1 MPTDN
6 VINATRYM
14 QCDECSDVM
23 ASLPKEILPKDVM
36 SGDVMNDLVMPLRL
50 APLEGTKDSLP
61 ALSAIRYQVMATLRA
76 LYDQWGYA
84 SVEVPAIEAFEPDHP
99 AAHKAFKLVDGSDVM
114 MLRADFTPSIA
125 RLIQAQEAPYDQAAA
140 KFGRTGVY
148 RYQYAGTLWQAI
160 NPDAA
165 RTREF
170 TQIGLELIGTS
181 SYRAD
186 AELIHLARESVR
198 AVGLSPRVELG
209 NPGLIRKLFAL
220 AEIPAHK
227 QDTIARTIDRK
238 DVAGLARHL
247 EPYALAADLR
257 DALLATPDW
266 YGGIEVLA
274 RAKRALPWADVTG
287 ELEHLDAL
295 IDEFEDKSEL
305 RLDLG
310 MARRLDYYTGVTFR
324 AYTSDSAQ
332 PLLGGGRYDGALLEH
347 AAGFALGLERIV
359 SALPHQA
366 PAAPIAV
373 SLDDPAARKL
383 RAAGYKV
390 VRALA
395 TAKDEVQ
402 REARGLGALFVLEN
416 GVLEPV
422 NRVDD
427 VMQTLGS
434 TLQAIIDGDI
444 VTGVPSERATAN
456 LPADTSPQSSQITP
470 QFPKDRDDG

>member
-1 MPTDN
+1 MPEN
-6 VINATRYM
+6 
-14 QCDECSDVM
+14 
-23 ASLPKEILPKDVM
+23 
-36 SGDVMNDLVMPLRL
+36 VMNNLAMPLRL

-61 ALSAIRYQVMATLRA
+61 GLSATRYRVLATLRA

-84 SVEVPAIEAFEPDHP
+84 SVEVPAIEAFDPEHP
-99 AAHKAFKLVDGSDVM
+99 AAHKAFKLVDGSDVL

-125 RLIQAQEAPYDQAAA
+125 RLIQAQEAPRDRAAA
-140 KFGRTGVY
+140 NIGRTGVY
-148 RYQYAGTLWQAI
+148 RYQYGGTLWQAI
-160 NPDAA
+160 NPDVA

-170 TQIGLELIGTS
+170 TQIGLELIGIS
-181 SYRAD
+181 SHRAD

-209 NPGLIRKLFAL
+209 NPGLIRTLFAL
-220 AEIPAHK
+220 AEIPISA

-238 DVAGLARHL
+238 DVAGLARLL
-247 EPYALAADLR
+247 EPYNLAPDMR
-257 DALLATPDW
+257 DAILATPDW

-274 RAKRALPWADVTG
+274 KAKRALPWAEVKVA
-287 ELEHLDAL
+287 LEHLDAL
-295 IDEFEDKSEL
+295 IAEFEDNSEL

-366 PAAPIAV
+366 PEAPIAV
-373 SLDDPAARKL
+373 SLDDHAARKL
-383 RAAGYKV
+383 RAAGHKV
-390 VRALA
+390 VRALM
-395 TAKDEVQ
+395 TTKDDVEQ
-402 REARGLGALFVLEN
+402 EARSLGARFVIAG

-422 NRVDD
+422 TYAASKADETT
-427 VMQTLGS
+427 QTLGA
-434 TLQAIIDGDI
+434 TLQAIIDG
-444 VTGVPSERATAN
+444 VSLTPNTSQQKERN
-456 LPADTSPQSSQITP
+456 H
-470 QFPKDRDDG
+470 G

>member
-1 MPTDN
+1 MSTVTKQAQSKDEASMPEN
-6 VINATRYM
+6 
-14 QCDECSDVM
+14 
-23 ASLPKEILPKDVM
+23 
-36 SGDVMNDLVMPLRL
+36 VMNNLAMPLRL

-61 ALSAIRYQVMATLRA
+61 ALSATRYRVLTTLRA

-84 SVEVPAIEAFEPDHP
+84 SVEVPAIEAFEPEHP
-99 AAHKAFKLVDGSDVM
+99 AAHKAFKLVDGSDVL

-125 RLIQAQEAPYDQAAA
+125 RLIQAQEAPRDRAAA
-140 KFGRTGVY
+140 NIGRTGVY

-160 NPDAA
+160 NPDVA

-170 TQIGLELIGTS
+170 SQIGLELIGIS
-181 SYRAD
+181 SHRAD

-209 NPGLIRKLFAL
+209 NPGLIRTLFAL
-220 AEIPAHK
+220 ADIPTTQ

-238 DVAGLARHL
+238 DVASLARLL
-247 EPYALAADLR
+247 EPYNLAPDVR

-274 RAKRALPWADVTG
+274 KAKQALPWPEVTG
-287 ELEHLDAL
+287 ALEHLDAL
-295 IDEFEDKSEL
+295 IDEFEDSSEL

-366 PAAPIAV
+366 PEAPIAV

-383 RAAGYKV
+383 RGAGYKV

-395 TAKDEVQ
+395 TTKADIQ
-402 REARGLGALFVLEN
+402 QEAHSLGALFVLAD

-422 NRVDD
+422 AHAAQPDD
-427 VMQTLGS
+427 ATHTLGMK
-434 TLQAIIDGDI
+434 LQAIIDGAI
-444 VTGVPSERATAN
+444 E
-456 LPADTSPQSSQITP
+456 TSSSSQ
-470 QFPKDRDDG
+470 QKDHHHG

>member
-1 MPTDN
+1 M
-6 VINATRYM
+6 I
-14 QCDECSDVM
+14 DVGVTV
-23 ASLPKEILPKDVM
+23 P
-36 SGDVMNDLVMPLRL
+36 GDVMNDLVMPLRL

-61 ALSAIRYQVMATLRA
+61 ALSATRYRVMATLRA

-84 SVEVPAIEAFEPDHP
+84 SVEVPAIEAFDPDHP
-99 AAHKAFKLVDGSDVM
+99 AAHKAFKLVDGSDVL

-125 RLIQAQEAPYDQAAA
+125 RLIQAQEAPHDQAAA
-140 KFGRTGVY
+140 QVGRTGVY
-148 RYQYAGTLWQAI
+148 RYQYAGSLWQAI
-160 NPDAA
+160 NPDVA

-198 AVGLSPRVELG
+198 VVGLSPSVELG

-220 AEIPAHK
+220 ADIPPAH

-238 DVAGLARHL
+238 DVAGLARLL
-247 EPYALAADLR
+247 EPYSLAPDLR
-257 DALLATPDW
+257 QALLATPDW
-266 YGGIEVLA
+266 YGGVDVLA
-274 RAKRALPWADVTG
+274 RAAQALPWADVQA
-287 ELEHLDAL
+287 ELEHLSAL
-295 IDEFEDKSEL
+295 IDEFEDSSEL
-305 RLDLG
+305 RIDLG

-359 SALPHQA
+359 SALPHTS

-383 RAAGYKV
+383 RAAGYTV

-395 TAKDEVQ
+395 THKADVH
-402 REARGLGALFVLEN
+402 REAHTLGALFVLAD

-422 NRVDD
+422 TQPDD
-427 VMQTLGS
+427 ATQTLAA
-434 TLQAIIDGDI
+434 TLQAIINGD
-444 VTGVPSERATAN
+444 VTMSRLSSGDVGSSQPYPRNTAN
-456 LPADTSPQSSQITP
+456 QPSNQ
-470 QFPKDRDDG
+470 KDQNDG